1 MVMIEW
7 HMVILK
13 YDTCRKRHIHT
24 QRYKWRKDIPV
35 FLTGVRAIESDDDW
49 QWVSVLSECDRTD
62 TSAADCLQHI
72 ALFYV
77 LLQYM
82 MYRQSYWHVFYN
94 FVSFECNWS
103 FFFITCNS
111 IYRQQVSQIAATI
124 CACAY
129 TCMWTPV
136 LLEIWFILVA
146 FNTFIGWTTALKMLL
161 SSHII

>member
-1 MVMIEW
+1 
-7 HMVILK
+7 MVILK

-103 FFFITCNS
+103 FFLLHATVYI
-111 IYRQQVSQIAATI
+111 VSRSHRLPPLYVRVRIRV
-124 CACAY
+124 CGRLSY
-129 TCMWTPV
+129 LKYGLFLS
-136 LLEIWFILVA
+136 LL
-146 FNTFIGWTTALKMLL
+146 TLL
-161 SSHII
+161 SVEQRLLKCFSALTSYK